1 MHDFGLQEREGVHN
15 MFTPLGDDGE
25 KPQEATDIPSEG
37 VRCNGGG
44 EIVHAGVHDPPSEG
58 DV

>member
-1 MHDFGLQEREGVHN
+1 